1 MLDLSIT
8 MSVLRIFGVVGALV
22 IVANAQ
28 RCRRT
33 TPDQLG
39 PFFLPNQPIGD
50 TICSGDSEFPNQKK
64 LYVRG
69 RVLDEDCRAPLP
81 NYKVEVWQADSEGVY
96 NQEGR
101 ECARTIYSGEQ
112 GEYQFIALPPGQYTL
127 GVTRPR
133 HIHFMATPNRTCH
146 RRLVTQGYFS
156 RTDKLGNESCR
167 TQNHFGCN
175 SVDDTNIFTNLDVFD
190 KSLPKTIRKCA
201 GVISLELN
209 IVLDRGSSPCSFDA
223 PKPVTWKKF
232 KCPCQNCVSKK
243 QCSRTKATN
252 ATSSTI
258 DSEYCINVKILNKL
272 SKCSFTA
279 RVLDVT
285 AGHTT
290 LNDLE
295 IKKRAKIK
303 ICLDRRDICF
313 TKRKSYMLCG
323 LFADL
328 TNKDVTV
335 STKSSVQ
342 QL

>member
-1 MLDLSIT
+1 MC
-8 MSVLRIFGVVGALV
+8 VLRIFHVIGALV
-22 IVANAQ
+22 VAANTQ
-28 RCRRT
+28 QCRRT

-39 PFFLPNQPIGD
+39 PFFLPNQPVGD
-50 TICSGDSEFPNQKK
+50 TICSGDSQFPNQKK

-69 RVLDEDCRAPLP
+69 RVLDEDCRTPLP
-81 NYKVEVWQADSEGVY
+81 NYKVEVWQADSEGAY
-96 NQEGR
+96 NQKGR
-101 ECARTIYSGEQ
+101 ECARTIYTGVQ
-112 GEYQFIALPPGQYTL
+112 GEYQFIALPPGQYTF
-127 GVTRPR
+127 GVIRPR
-133 HIHFMATPNRTCH
+133 HIHFMATPNGTCH

-175 SVDDTNIFTNLDVFD
+175 RVDDTNIFTNLDVFD

-209 IVLDRGSSPCSFDA
+209 IVLDQGSSPCSFGA
-223 PKPVTWKKF
+223 PKPVTWKKLG
-232 KCPCQNCVSKK
+232 CPCRNCLSKS
-243 QCSRTKATN
+243 QCRNTEASNATN
-252 ATSSTI
+252 SASYT
-258 DSEYCINVKILNKL
+258 EYCIKVKILNKL

-290 LNDLE
+290 LNDVE

-313 TKRKSYMLCG
+313 MKKKSYNLCG
-323 LFADL
+323 LFVDL
-328 TNKDVTV
+328 TIKDITV

-342 QL
+342 QLN